1 EDIKR
6 SFIQYANSVPFFG
19 AAILCLDDA
28 VVQEI
33 VSHVDRRMI
42 TYGTSRQAEI
52 RAENIRQDGLLTSF
66 TVVAH
71 GKTLGVVN
79 LQTPGLHNVQN
90 ALAAVSVGLE
100 LEIDFDKINA
110 ALTRFTGVQR
120 RFQKIGEHNGILV
133 VDDYAHHPTEVS
145 ATLAAANEGWSDRR
159 IVAVFQPHLYS
170 RTRDFKEGFARA
182 FFNAD
187 VLVVT
192 DVFGSREEP
201 LEGVSGKMLAD
212 LAIKFGHR
220 NVKYVAD
227 KEDLPD
233 FLMSMVKPGD
243 TVITMG
249 AGDIWRYGRKFLEK
263 LSAV

>member
-1 EDIKR
+1 
-6 SFIQYANSVPFFG
+6 V
-19 AAILCLDDA
+19 
-28 VVQEI
+28 
-33 VSHVDRRMI
+33 I

-71 GKTLGVVN
+71 GQALGVVN

-120 RFQKIGEHNGILV
+120 RFQRIGEHNGILV

-192 DVFGSREEP
+192 DIYGSREEP

-233 FLMSMVKPGD
+233 FLMSLARPGD

-263 LSAV
+263 LTAA